1 MSKRNSNKPII
12 PSEKI
17 FVGYP
22 KKSQFF
28 EDNRNYEEQKMSPK
42 KVEFDKILKK
52 TNRGRKALFPLPDK
66 LKCEIFL
73 QYFDISEEKIFSCFI
88 CKNNFHKSCYNQY
101 DKIFS
106 STDNPNPSLICVRCV
121 KAKKLNKNIYDKSF
135 NCIICGRSD
144 KILNYNFINDYYYHF
159 ICSIFINELFDLGEG
174 KTEKEKIRK
183 WRYKNS
189 CKYCGEKLS
198 KNVAV
203 IKCKKPT
210 CKEYY
215 HIPCSIKKGIIFDL
229 NFMKTYYG
237 ISSIMKIPFYCSNH
251 NKKIVIKYKNFI
263 MNELKEKNEIL
274 SKKNFN
280 KESKFC
286 ENLQKNN
293 DNENSEESTIYLN
306 SMSEN
311 INNKL
316 LKNENNNSDNEK
328 MKIDNDLYNSL
339 NKDIFNIQ
347 FGYMLIN
354 EENIKKENFSQGL
367 YSEIIYKKKIND
379 VDKFYKN
386 KNLDCLLNRENNYAY
401 LNQNI

>member
-1 MSKRNSNKPII
+1 
-12 PSEKI
+12 
-17 FVGYP
+17 
-22 KKSQFF
+22 
-28 EDNRNYEEQKMSPK
+28 
-42 KVEFDKILKK
+42 
-52 TNRGRKALFPLPDK
+52 
-66 LKCEIFL
+66 
-73 QYFDISEEKIFSCFI
+73 
-88 CKNNFHKSCYNQY
+88 
-101 DKIFS
+101 
-106 STDNPNPSLICVRCV
+106 
-121 KAKKLNKNIYDKSF
+121 
-135 NCIICGRSD
+135 
-144 KILNYNFINDYYYHF
+144 
-159 ICSIFINELFDLGEG
+159 
-174 KTEKEKIRK
+174 
-183 WRYKNS
+183 
-189 CKYCGEKLS
+189 
-198 KNVAV
+198 
-203 IKCKKPT
+203 
-210 CKEYY
+210 
-215 HIPCSIKKGIIFDL
+215 
-229 NFMKTYYG
+229 MKTYYG

-286 ENLQKNN
+286 VNLQKNN
-293 DNENSEESTIYLN
+293 DNEKSEESTFYLN

-354 EENIKKENFSQGL
+354 EENIKKEKFLQGA

-386 KNLDCLLNRENNYAY
+386 KNLDCLLNRENNYPY